1 MIDSILEREHKKIT
15 IDRLVVK
22 DPKNSEEKILLLSD
36 DQILKETEKHFK
48 EITAQFPIDDNE
60 LSNYWNDEYQP
71 KQDIDEQIYNDLLSP
86 IGKEEWLETI
96 KSLPNNKAGGSSNI
110 TYEIIKESCEEL
122 LELLRR
128 FYNVLLITEFLPSN
142 WNKGVIYPIPKSGDW
157 NLELNKTRLITLF
170 ECPRKLYMKIL
181 NQKFYLTTKMS

>member
-15 IDRLVVK
+15 IDRLIVK
-22 DPKNSEEKILLLSD
+22 DPENSEEKILLLSD

-60 LSNYWNDEYQP
+60 LSNYWNDEYQS
-71 KQDIDEQIYNDLLSP
+71 KQDIDEQIYNDLLTP
-86 IGKEEWLETI
+86 IGKEEQLETI

-122 LELLRR
+122 LELL
-128 FYNVLLITEFLPSN
+128 
-142 WNKGVIYPIPKSGDW
+142 
-157 NLELNKTRLITLF
+157 
-170 ECPRKLYMKIL
+170 
-181 NQKFYLTTKMS
+181 